1 MVGGRRR
8 ADQRDAVEWAA
19 VSARSIACKGP
30 ALLVAFLVGLLA
42 SSQAGWTGAELVVN
56 APLMGPV
63 ENFIAGLI
71 FSAAAAVSFG
81 GILLIRQIANPL
93 QWIVVPVF
101 LYVALVP
108 GAWNGAASARIG
120 AKPPQLR
127 MHRTARALKN
137 W

>member
-1 MVGGRRR
+1 M
-8 ADQRDAVEWAA
+8 
-19 VSARSIACKGP
+19 
-30 ALLVAFLVGLLA
+30 
-42 SSQAGWTGAELVVN
+42 N